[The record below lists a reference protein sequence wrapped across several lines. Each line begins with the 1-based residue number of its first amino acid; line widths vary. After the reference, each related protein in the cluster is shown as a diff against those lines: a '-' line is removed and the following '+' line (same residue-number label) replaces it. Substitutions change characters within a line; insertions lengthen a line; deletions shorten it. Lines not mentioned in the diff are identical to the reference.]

1 MSLPLLPSAF
11 MSLPGWPSAFMS
23 LPLLPSPFM
32 SLPALAPS
40 FSELLDFWPCTL
52 SLSSAR
58 WLLAAPGDLSSD
70 CVAFMPDEGPFF
82 SSDCVAFMSDEGFDW
97 AAEFPRSEDG
107 ALCWALEPADGCSR
121 LVPVPCALAKPAP
134 AISATAAT
142 DIIKRLI
149 IECLLRCFHC
159 PRRQRSGR
167 AHVPRYCR
175 FHRLCFVKRG

>member
-58 WLLAAPGDLSSD
+58 WLLAAPGDL
-70 CVAFMPDEGPFF
+70 